1 MIRFAKPNINK
12 KTYYSIKKI
21 INSGNFLHG
30 EFTYRFENKL
40 SNFFNLKKNKLLT
53 TASCTA
59 ALHLYYLA
67 IGLKKGDEVIMSAQT
82 HVATAHAVE
91 VCGAK
96 PVFVDCEL
104 QTGNID
110 IKKIEKKISK
120 KTVCICVTHFLGR
133 PANMSEIIKLK
144 KKYNLKLV
152 EDTALSIGSKIGK
165 KFSGTFGDAGAFS
178 FHPVKIMTTGEGGAL
193 ILKKERDFWK
203 IKSLKS
209 FGYDEASPGKRK
221 IPGNYNINFC
231 GLNYRMN
238 EIESAIGEQE
248 LKDIK
253 KKIELRKKNYNY
265 LFKELKKSKNFTILD
280 SRSDKNI
287 KSSYYALTII
297 LNKKKRKNRNKI
309 ILNLKKSG
317 IQTSIYY
324 PHPVPLL
331 NYYKKKYKYKNK
343 DFYNSSRI
351 AYDSITLPVGPH
363 IIKKDINH
371 MVKTIEKIIG

>member
-1 MIRFAKPNINK
+1 
-12 KTYYSIKKI
+12 
-21 INSGNFLHG
+21 
-30 EFTYRFENKL
+30 
-40 SNFFNLKKNKLLT
+40 
-53 TASCTA
+53 
-59 ALHLYYLA
+59 
-67 IGLKKGDEVIMSAQT
+67 
-82 HVATAHAVE
+82 
-91 VCGAK
+91 
-96 PVFVDCEL
+96 
-104 QTGNID
+104 
-110 IKKIEKKISK
+110 
-120 KTVCICVTHFLGR
+120 
-133 PANMSEIIKLK
+133 
-144 KKYNLKLV
+144 
-152 EDTALSIGSKIGK
+152 
-165 KFSGTFGDAGAFS
+165 
-178 FHPVKIMTTGEGGAL
+178 
-193 ILKKERDFWK
+193 
-203 IKSLKS
+203 
-209 FGYDEASPGKRK
+209 
-221 IPGNYNINFC
+221 
-231 GLNYRMN
+231 MN

-265 LFKELKKSKNFTILD
+265 LFKELKKGKNFTILD

-363 IIKKDINH
+363 IIKKDIIH
-371 MVKTIEKIIG
+371 MVKTIEKIIGQ